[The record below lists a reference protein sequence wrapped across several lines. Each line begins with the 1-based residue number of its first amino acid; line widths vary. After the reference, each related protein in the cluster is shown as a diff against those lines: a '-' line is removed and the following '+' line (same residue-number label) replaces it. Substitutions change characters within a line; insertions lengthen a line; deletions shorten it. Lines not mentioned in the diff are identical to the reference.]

1 MANSSINKTSNH
13 IKTNKCKMTLNLV
26 ISIWTKCHTQI
37 KIINKIIKMNIS
49 KIISINLDKFNY
61 KIKIKERN
69 SKIIQKYKN
78 KYKDYKKERWIIKIG
93 CWLVKLKLKK
103 DQLIV

>member
-1 MANSSINKTSNH
+1 
-13 IKTNKCKMTLNLV
+13 
-26 ISIWTKCHTQI
+26 
-37 KIINKIIKMNIS
+37 MNIY

-78 KYKDYKKERWIIKIG
+78 KYKDYKKGR
-93 CWLVKLKLKK
+93 
-103 DQLIV
+103 